1 MKLGIIGKP
10 QSGKTTVFNAAAG
23 QEVTVGDFSK
33 AIHRAQIKVPDAR
46 VDRLAEIVN
55 PKKIT
60 YAEIELLD
68 APGLTGQGKDAGAVE
83 ISADLRGVDAFIM
96 VIDAFAEGARP
107 KVDMRNLS
115 DEMILLDAAHIESV
129 LDKKTRKR
137 QLSGDK
143 SEERVI
149 EVLTR
154 CREALERETPIIEIG
169 LSDEEH
175 KLIRGFTF
183 LTQKPL
189 LVAVN
194 IAENDIPRAA
204 EIGSEY
210 ADIVSPGRREV
221 AVLCGKIEMELVG
234 LDATDRTAF
243 LKDLG
248 IAEPAMDQVIQKSYA
263 LLGLIS
269 FLTQG
274 EKEVR
279 AWTIPR
285 GYTAQRAGSV
295 IHSDIERGFIR
306 AEVITYE
313 DFVSLQT
320 SAAIKAAG
328 KMRLEGKEYVVADGD
343 VILFRFNV

>member
-1 MKLGIIGKP
+1 MRLGILGKP

-23 QEVTVGDFSK
+23 QEVAVGDFSK
-33 AIHRAQIKVPDAR
+33 AIHRAQIKVPDPR
-46 VDRLAEIVN
+46 VDRLAELVN

-60 YAEIELLD
+60 YAEIELFD
-68 APGLTGQGKDAGAVE
+68 APGLSGQGKDAGSVE
-83 ISADLRGVDAFIM
+83 ISADLRGADAFLMVVDAFTP
-96 VIDAFAEGARP
+96 GSRP
-107 KVDMRNLS
+107 KADMQSLI
-115 DEMILLDAAHIESV
+115 DEMILLDAAHIESI

-143 SEERVI
+143 SEEKLI
-149 EVLTR
+149 EALKT
-154 CREALERETPIIEIG
+154 CLESLEREKPIIEIG
-169 LSDEEH
+169 LAEEDA
-175 KLIRGFTF
+175 KSIRGFTF

-194 IAENDIPRAA
+194 IAEDDIARAD
-204 EIGSEY
+204 EIASEY
-210 ADIVSPGRREV
+210 DDIVSPGKREV

-234 LDATDRTAF
+234 LDDTDRAAF
-243 LKDLG
+243 LNDLG
-248 IAEPAMDQVIQKSYA
+248 ITQPAMDQVIQKSYA

-285 GYTAQRAGSV
+285 GFSAQRAGSA

-306 AEVITYE
+306 AEVIAYD
-313 DFVSLQT
+313 DFVELQT
-320 SAAIKAAG
+320 PAAIKAAG
-328 KMRLEGKEYVVADGD
+328 KMRLEGKDYIVADGD

>member
-10 QSGKTTVFNAAAG
+10 QAGKTTVFNAAAG
-23 QEVTVGDFSK
+23 QEVAVGDFSK
-33 AIHRAQIKVPDAR
+33 AIHRAQIKVPDPR
-46 VDRLAEIVN
+46 VDRLAQIVN

-68 APGLTGQGKDAGAVE
+68 APGLTGQGKEAGAVE
-83 ISADLRGVDAFIM
+83 IGADLRGADALIMVVDAFSS
-96 VIDAFAEGARP
+96 GARP
-107 KVDMRNLS
+107 KIDMQNLI
-115 DEMILLDAAHIESV
+115 DEMILLDAAHIESI

-143 SEERVI
+143 SEERI
-149 EVLTR
+149 IDVLSR
-154 CREALERETPIIEIG
+154 CRAALEQETPIIELG
-169 LSDEEH
+169 LSEEEH

-189 LVAVN
+189 LVAIN
-194 IAENDIPRAA
+194 IAEEDIPRAEQISA
-204 EIGSEY
+204 EY
-210 ADIVSPGRREV
+210 ASVVSAGRREV

-234 LDATDRTAF
+234 LDAADRTAF
-243 LKDLG
+243 LNDLG
-248 IAEPAMDQVIQKSYA
+248 IAAPAMDQVIQKSYA

-285 GYTAQRAGSV
+285 GYSAPRAGSV

-313 DFVSLQT
+313 DFVALQT
-320 SAAIKAAG
+320 PAAIKAAG

>member
-1 MKLGIIGKP
+1 MRLGIIGKP

-23 QEVTVGDFSK
+23 QEVAVGDFSK
-33 AIHRAQIKVPDAR
+33 AVHRAQIKVPDSR
-46 VDRLAEIVN
+46 VDKLAEIVN
-55 PKKIT
+55 PRKIT
-60 YAEIELLD
+60 YAEIELFD
-68 APGLTGQGKDAGAVE
+68 APGLSGQGKDSGSVE
-83 ISADLRGVDAFIM
+83 ISADLRGADALIMVVDAFSA
-96 VIDAFAEGARP
+96 DARP
-107 KVDMRNLS
+107 KADMQNLI
-115 DEMILLDAAHIESV
+115 DEMILLDASHIESL

-143 SEERVI
+143 SEERLI
-149 EVLTR
+149 EILQR
-154 CREALERETPIIEIG
+154 CQQALEQETPIIEIG
-169 LSDEEH
+169 LADEEH

-183 LTQKPL
+183 LTEKPL

-194 IAENDIPRAA
+194 IGEDLIPRAD
-204 EIGSEY
+204 EIAASY
-210 ADIVSPGRREV
+210 ADIVSPGKREV

-234 LDATDRTAF
+234 LDDADRAAF
-243 LKDLG
+243 LNDLG
-248 IAEPAMDQVIQKSYA
+248 ITAPAMDVVIQKSYA

-285 GYTAQRAGSV
+285 GFSAQRAGSA

-306 AEVITYE
+306 AEVITYD
-313 DFVSLQT
+313 DFVELQT
-320 SAAIKAAG
+320 PAAIKAAG
-328 KMRLEGKEYVVADGD
+328 KMRLEGKDYIVADGD